1 MIKNIVIKNM
11 LITIAM
17 PYINGI
23 IHIGHIYELFISNI
37 YYKIIKKYFKC
48 KIYTGL
54 DCHGLIK
61 KNNILKLEFLN
72 KKKINYFNFK
82 ILQKKTN
89 TFINKRI
96 TNWVFIFFCDKNFFF
111 GKSSLKFFNNKKN
124 FFIPDKYIKIICKK
138 CNFEIENFFCINC
151 KKNNNFK
158 FKIKTFKKIIIKKSN
173 NIYLKNF
180 IFKEWDI
187 TRNNIYNGFHII
199 SKKNVFFYVWFD
211 ALISYISNNIFL
223 LKKKIYKTNFI
234 QFFGKDI
241 IFFHYIFNIIL
252 KFLSFK
258 KTIFFIHGFIKC
270 KNKISK
276 SENQKILKINK
287 KLLNFFF
294 LINTKNDINDINYN
308 INYIKLI
315 YKKIFLNKI
324 INLFFRIIKIF
335 EKFDNKIIDYFFLKT
350 KNINFYILYK
360 NNFNILIKKK
370 ILNIFKINKI
380 FDLNHFW
387 KKKNFFLIHYFNSKL
402 FFFYIKQLN
411 FFLNSINKKKLIN
424 KIYKNFKLFKLNNI

>member
-1 MIKNIVIKNM
+1 MI
-11 LITIAM
+11 ITIAM

-23 IHIGHIYELFISNI
+23 IHIGHIYELYISNI
-37 YYKIIKKYFKC
+37 YYKIFKKYLKC
-48 KIYTGL
+48 NISTGL

-111 GKSSLKFFNNKKN
+111 GKSSLRFFNYKKN
-124 FFIPDKYIKIICKK
+124 FFIPDKYIKIICIK

-151 KKNNNFK
+151 KKSNFK
-158 FKIKTFKKIIIKKSN
+158 FKIKLFKNTILKKNN
-173 NIYLKNF
+173 NIYFKNY
-180 IFKEWDI
+180 IFKDWDI
-187 TRNNIYNGFHII
+187 TRNGIYNGFNII
-199 SKKNVFFYVWFD
+199 SKKKIFFYVWFD
-211 ALISYISNNIFL
+211 ALISYISNNIFFF
-223 LKKKIYKTNFI
+223 KKKIYKINFI

-241 IFFHYIFNIIL
+241 VYFHYVFNVML
-252 KFLSFK
+252 KFLNFK

-276 SENQKILKINK
+276 SENEKILIINK

-294 LINTKNDINDINYN
+294 LINIKNDVNDIKYN
-308 INYIKLI
+308 INYIKLT

-335 EKFDNKIIDYFFLKT
+335 EKYDNKIIDYFFLK
-350 KNINFYILYK
+350 KNNIDFYIFYK
-360 NNFNILIKKK
+360 NNFNFFIKKK
-370 ILNIFKINKI
+370 IFIILKINKI
-380 FDLNHFW
+380 FDLNKFW

-402 FFFYIKQLN
+402 FFSYIKKLN
-411 FFLNSINKKKLIN
+411 FFLKNVNKKKLNN
-424 KIYKNFKLFKLNNI
+424 KIYKNFKLFKINNI